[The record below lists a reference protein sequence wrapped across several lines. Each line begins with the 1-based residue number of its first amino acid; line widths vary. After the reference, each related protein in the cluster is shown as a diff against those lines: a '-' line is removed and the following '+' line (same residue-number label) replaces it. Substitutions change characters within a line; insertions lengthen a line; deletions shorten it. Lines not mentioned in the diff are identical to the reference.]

1 MCSLSG
7 GFYLCPTGG
16 LPVEHFGLA
25 LRSLITDL
33 LPRIISSLEPFC
45 REGPSSNRA

>member
-7 GFYLCPTGG
+7 AFLSVSDGG
-16 LPVEHFGLA
+16 LREEHFGLA
-25 LRSLITDL
+25 LRSILTDL